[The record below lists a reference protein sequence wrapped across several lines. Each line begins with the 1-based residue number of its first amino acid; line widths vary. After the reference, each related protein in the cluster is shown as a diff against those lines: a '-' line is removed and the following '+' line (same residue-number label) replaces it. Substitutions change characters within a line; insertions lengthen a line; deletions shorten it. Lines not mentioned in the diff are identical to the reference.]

1 MGRDVCL
8 EVNLSAEALHDAAL
22 LPAID
27 RELATTG
34 IDPGR
39 LVLEVTEQIA
49 IEDPE
54 GARSLAKHLR
64 AVGCGFA
71 LDDFGTS
78 FGSFRFLKDMPVDY
92 LKIDGDLIVSLSE
105 SRTAQ
110 LVVKALVDVARG
122 TGAETIAVF
131 ASDEQT
137 LTLLRELGV
146 GFAQGH
152 KVGRPRAMGDALA
165 AVETQ
170 GLRPVEVADEVQ
182 AAAAGTLN
190 RAK

>member
-1 MGRDVCL
+1 RDL
-8 EVNLSAEALHDAAL
+8 NLSGGAFHDVSV
-22 LPAID
+22 LPTVE
-27 RELATTG
+27 RELATTR

-39 LVLEVTEQIA
+39 LVLEVTEDIA
-49 IEDPE
+49 IADPE
-54 GARSLAKHLR
+54 GARSLAKHVR
-64 AVGCGFA
+64 AIGCGFA

-131 ASDEQT
+131 ASDRQT
-137 LTLLRELGV
+137 REMLRERGV
-146 GFAQGH
+146 DYPQGH
-152 KVGRPRAMGDALA
+152 KF
-165 AVETQ
+165 
-170 GLRPVEVADEVQ
+170 
-182 AAAAGTLN
+182 
-190 RAK
+190 

>member
-1 MGRDVCL
+1 VCL
-8 EVNLSAEALHDAAL
+8 EVNLSSEALHDAAL
-22 LPAID
+22 LPSIE

-34 IDPGR
+34 IDPRR

-49 IEDPE
+49 IADPE

-64 AVGCGFA
+64 AIGCGFA

-122 TGAETIAVF
+122 TGADTIAVF
-131 ASDEQT
+131 ASDDAT
-137 LTLLRELGV
+137 LKLLSELGV
-146 GFAQGH
+146 GYAQGH
-152 KVGRPRAMGDALA
+152 RVGRPRPIADALSELEA
-165 AVETQ
+165 Q
-170 GLRPVEVADEVQ
+170 GLRPVEAPVAQV
-182 AAAAGTLN
+182 AAGGTLN